1 MKFLNLL
8 LLSAVALVNADA
20 GADPVDA
27 NEIAVDLGTAGNYAI
42 LAKTGI
48 STVPASDIT
57 GDIAVSPIAAEAI
70 TGFSLALDSEG
81 AFSTATQF
89 TGKAY
94 AADYLSNTPTLLTT
108 AVSNME
114 TAYTDAAGRTNGDDA
129 RINLAGGLIGGKT
142 LTAGIYTFTSD
153 IKIDAEMYFDGDADD
168 VFIIQATGN
177 LVQAAN
183 IDVILLNGVQAKN
196 IFWQV
201 AGHVDVGAGAHLEGI
216 LLVKTHA
223 TFKTGSVLIGRVL
236 TQTACDLQMATVTEV

>member
-8 LLSAVALVNADA
+8 LLSAVALVNADD
-20 GADPVDA
+20 DPIDA
-27 NEIAVDLGTAGNYAI
+27 VNLGTASNYAI
-42 LAKTGI
+42 LARTGI

-81 AFSTATQF
+81 AFSTASQF

-94 AADYLSNTPTLLTT
+94 ASNYKSDTPTILTT
-108 AVSNME
+108 AVSDME
-114 TAYTDAAGRTNGDDA
+114 TAYTDAAGRTNANVDGD
-129 RINLAGGLIGGKT
+129 RINLKAGLIGGET
-142 LTAGIYTFTSD
+142 LTAGIYTFQSD

-183 IDVILLNGVQAKN
+183 IDVILLNGVQANN

-223 TFKTGSVLIGRVL
+223 MFKTGSVLIGRVL
-236 TQTACDLQMATVTEV
+236 TQTACDLQMATVTQV